1 MPAQRPL
8 HSRLATGLLVRGG
21 ALLTMGVVVLAIPD
35 PTLRVMLAIGALS
48 LLLVGLYDVGHA
60 WALRHWTA
68 RWWLLALRGLVGTA
82 LGAILLL
89 YPRFPALV
97 IGLAL
102 TAWLLLQG
110 FVLLHLAQ
118 SSARGR
124 RTPFVL
130 AALAC
135 FAPGIAASVWPVP
148 TLLAV
153 LYLAVGYALLAGL
166 VDAGVALWLIA
177 TRHPHGLG
185 GSRAKAA

>member
-1 MPAQRPL
+1 MPASRPI

-21 ALLTMGVVVLAIPD
+21 ALLTMSAVVLAVPD
-35 PTLRVMLAIGALS
+35 PTLRIVLGIGALS
-48 LLLVGLYDVGHA
+48 LLLVGLYDMVHA
-60 WALRHWTA
+60 WSLRGWTP
-68 RWWLLALRGLVGTA
+68 RWWLMALRGLVGTV

-110 FVLLHLAQ
+110 FVLMHLAQ
-118 SSARGR
+118 SAARER
-124 RTPFVL
+124 RAPFVL
-130 AALAC
+130 AAFAC
-135 FAPGIAASVWPVP
+135 FAPGVAAVVWPVP

-166 VDAGVALWLIA
+166 VDTGVALWLIA

>member
-1 MPAQRPL
+1 MPAQRPI

-21 ALLTMGVVVLAIPD
+21 ALLTMGAVVLAVPD

-48 LLLVGLYDVGHA
+48 LLLVGLYDVSHA
-60 WALRHWTA
+60 WSLRGWTT
-68 RWWLLALRGLVGTA
+68 RWWLLALRGMVGAA

-89 YPRFPALV
+89 HPRFPALV

-102 TAWLLLQG
+102 TTWLLLQG

-118 SSARGR
+118 SAPQGR

-130 AALAC
+130 AACAC
-135 FAPGIAASVWPVP
+135 VAPGIAAAFWPVP

-153 LYLAVGYALLAGL
+153 LYLAVGYALLAGA
-166 VDAGVALWLIA
+166 VDTAVALWLIA